1 MNFMVV
7 TPRDHGSGERGGR
20 RFVRGQAA
28 KAAGP
33 LPSNGPSLFSLFDRG
48 QKRIGCTRR
57 SSEGIGIAGG
67 QVLKF

>member
-1 MNFMVV
+1 MNFKVC
-7 TPRDHGSGERGGR
+7 TPREHGSGKRGGR

-28 KAAGP
+28 KVTGQLA
-33 LPSNGPSLFSLFDRG
+33 SNLASLFPLFYRS